1 MQSSSRTSNETN
13 PSASRPK
20 GFDDLGLGKEVLVGV
35 AAKGYTDP
43 TPIQR
48 RAIPLV
54 LKGRDIIAAAHTGTG
69 KTAAFALP
77 VLTLLRKHGAL
88 RCLILEPT
96 RELAQQVD
104 QSLMMYGKGAP
115 LRVALLYGGVGYGRQ
130 LEALKRGAD
139 IVVATPGRLLDH
151 LEQRTLSLNRLEI
164 LILDEA
170 DRMLDM
176 GFMPQVR
183 GIISRCPRKRQSM
196 LFSAT
201 LGPEIERV
209 AAWVLRNPV
218 RASVGSGKELAEK
231 INHAVYPVDD
241 RQKFD
246 LLLAIL
252 ERIEYQSVII
262 FCRTKVGADMIGRWL
277 EAVNHRAV
285 ILHSDRSQK
294 ERDGAL
300 QGFKSGEVEILVA
313 TDIVSRGIDIADVSH
328 VINYDIPQHAEDYVH
343 RLGRTGRMSKE
354 GDAVTLYTA
363 SDQEFLQ
370 SIENFVGQPI
380 ERRKLEDFE
389 YNWSPILDEKKPIRK
404 RRNRGFSNTPV
415 MKLRRG
421 RRA

>member
-1 MQSSSRTSNETN
+1 
-13 PSASRPK
+13 
-20 GFDDLGLGKEVLVGV
+20 LVGV
-35 AAKGYTDP
+35 AAKGYTEP

-54 LKGRDIIAAAHTGTG
+54 LGGRDLIAAAHTGTG

-77 VLTLLRKHGAL
+77 VLTLLRRRGPL
-88 RCLILEPT
+88 RSLILEPT

-104 QSLMMYGKGAP
+104 AALAVYGKGSP

-130 LEALKRGAD
+130 REALKGGVD

-151 LEQRTLSLNRLEI
+151 LEQRTLSLDRLEI

-176 GFMPQVR
+176 GFIPQVR
-183 GIISRCPRKRQSM
+183 RIIRQCPRKRQSM

-209 AAWVLRNPV
+209 AGWVLRNPV
-218 RASVGSGKELAEK
+218 RASVGSGKELAKK
-231 INHAVYPVDD
+231 IKHAVYPVDD

-252 ERIEYQSVII
+252 TRIDYRSVII
-262 FCRTKVGADMIGRWL
+262 FCRTKVGAEMIGRWL
-277 EAVNHRAV
+277 EAVEHRAV

-294 ERDGAL
+294 ERERAL
-300 QGFKSGEVEILVA
+300 QGFKSGKDEILVA

-363 SDQEFLQ
+363 SDREFLQ

-380 ERRKLEDFE
+380 ERRKLEGFD
-389 YNWSPILDEKKPIRK
+389 YNWSPVLEEKKPLRK
-404 RRNRGFSNTPV
+404 RRNRGFSSAPV
-415 MKLRRG
+415 MNLRRG